1 MDITVKSIDDLPAAA
16 QKFVSE
22 IGENTVFAF
31 SGPMGAG
38 KTTFINE
45 ICRQLGVNNDPTASP
60 TFAIINEYRSD
71 DTAELI
77 YHMDLYRV
85 ETIDEAMD
93 LGIEDYLDCGAI
105 CFIEWPQI
113 IDELLP
119 DETVVVEIQP
129 QPDGSRRI
137 STRPID

>member
-1 MDITVKSIDDLPAAA
+1 MDITVRSIDDLPAAA

-22 IGENTVFAF
+22 IDENTVFAF

-105 CFIEWPQI
+105 CLIEWPQI